1 MKNLAIG
8 PGTSVTLHFELK
20 LSDGTVVD
28 SNFEKDPATFTVGD
42 GNLLQGFEES
52 LLGLSAGDKN
62 TAVVPPEK
70 GFGQHNPNNIQ
81 KIGREQFPDDV
92 KLEQGLMLSFADA
105 QQTELPGV
113 VTDITDKSVTVDFN
127 HPLAGRSI
135 HFSVQIID
143 VSPAVTH

>member
-52 LLGLSAGDKN
+52 LLGLSLRMRN
-62 TAVVPPEK
+62 
-70 GFGQHNPNNIQ
+70 
-81 KIGREQFPDDV
+81 
-92 KLEQGLMLSFADA
+92 KLNC
-105 QQTELPGV
+105 PV
-113 VTDITDKSVTVDFN
+113 W
-127 HPLAGRSI
+127 
-135 HFSVQIID
+135 
-143 VSPAVTH
+143 